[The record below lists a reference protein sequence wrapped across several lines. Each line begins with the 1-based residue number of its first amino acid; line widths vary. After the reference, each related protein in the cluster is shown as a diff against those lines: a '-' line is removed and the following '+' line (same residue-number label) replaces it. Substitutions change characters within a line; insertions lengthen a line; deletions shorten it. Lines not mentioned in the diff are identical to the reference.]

1 MDLLVLVIGLSILSL
16 ALILKQSGVL
26 VLSNF
31 HMNWIGIIVH
41 SIFIGGLLY
50 LIARGISKKP
60 EIAKE
65 WGLVGMSCI
74 IGWNILIAVV

>member
-41 SIFIGGLLY
+41 SIFIYNLTY
-50 LIARGISKKP
+50 VDI
-60 EIAKE
+60 
-65 WGLVGMSCI
+65 
-74 IGWNILIAVV
+74 